1 MSDAPRAAPFARE
14 TAGRDNPPMATR
26 ERMPSADA
34 AWLRMDRPTNLMV
47 INSVLLFDERIDWP
61 RVKEVVHER
70 LVERYPRFRQRAV
83 ESGGL
88 RGGAFWEDDPHF
100 DLELHMHHI
109 ALPAPGDRAAL
120 QELVGDLMAE
130 PLDRSKPLWH
140 FYLIDGYGEGCAL
153 YARMHH
159 CIADGIA
166 LARVLLS
173 LTDSDPDA
181 GIAPPEPAA
190 GPGPRRLRS
199 AVTRPA
205 AGALHAGRAAA
216 GALAHEGLEMLV
228 HPAAELS
235 RLAALTRTDSKALAH
250 VLLTPADAKTALKGE
265 LGVARRVA
273 WSDPFPLDQVRDV
286 AHANSATINDVLVAA
301 MTGALRQYLRQ
312 RKSLVDEIRAFV
324 PFNLRPLDRPLPASL
339 GNKFGLVF
347 LPLPVGA
354 RTAAARLRQVKG
366 RMDEIKTSP
375 EGAIAYGML
384 ELMGLTLAQV
394 ESALLDLFTA
404 KGTAVITNV
413 PGPREPVYLAGA
425 PVSAVAVWAPTSGS
439 VSMSV
444 SIFSYNGQVTVGVMA
459 DAGLVPDPGTMI
471 DGFGSELDALA
482 RIGRPR
488 AGARG
493 RARSPQRSRR

>member
-1 MSDAPRAAPFARE
+1 
-14 TAGRDNPPMATR
+14 
-26 ERMPSADA
+26 
-34 AWLRMDRPTNLMV
+34 MDRPTNLMV

-61 RVKEVVHER
+61 RVKEVIDER
-70 LVERYPRFRQRAV
+70 LVKRYPRFRQRAV
-83 ESGGL
+83 DSGGL

-100 DLELHMHHI
+100 DREVHLHHI

-130 PLDRSKPLWH
+130 PLDRAKPLWH
-140 FYLIDGYGEGCAL
+140 FYLIDGYGDGCAL

-181 GIAPPEPAA
+181 GIAPSDPVAA
-190 GPGPRRLRS
+190 PGKRRLRS
-199 AVTRPA
+199 VVTQPA
-205 AGALHAGRAAA
+205 ASALHAGRVAV
-216 GALAHEGLEMLV
+216 GALAHEGFEMLL
-228 HPAAELS
+228 HPSAELS
-235 RLAALTRTDSKALAH
+235 HLAALTRADSKALAH
-250 VLLTPADAKTALKGE
+250 VLLTPSDAKTALKGE

-273 WSDPFPLDQVRDV
+273 WSEPLSLDDV
-286 AHANSATINDVLVAA
+286 KRIAHANGATVNDVLVAA
-301 MTGALRQYLRQ
+301 MTGALRQYLQR

-354 RTAAARLRQVKG
+354 RTAAARLRQVKR
-366 RMDEIKTSP
+366 RMDEIKGSP

-384 ELMGLTLAQV
+384 EVMGLTLAQI
-394 ESALLDLFTA
+394 ESAMIDLFSA

-413 PGPREPVYLAGA
+413 PGPREPVYLAGSR
-425 PVSAVAVWAPTSGS
+425 VGTVAVWAPMSGS

-444 SIFSYNGQVTVGVMA
+444 SIFSYDGQVTVGVMA
-459 DAGLVPDPGTMI
+459 DAGLVPDPETMV
-471 DGFGSELDALA
+471 DGFRSELEALA

-488 AGARG
+488 AAPRQKSQRVAR
-493 RARSPQRSRR
+493 P